1 MTKRVE
7 GAWTGWSGDTIV
19 KLTDGSVWQ
28 QQEYWYS
35 YRYAYRP
42 EVTIANGKMLVAGMA
57 KAIRVRRLV

>member
-1 MTKRVE
+1 MTKRIE
-7 GAWTGWSGDTIV
+7 CAWTGWSGDTVV

-35 YRYAYRP
+35 YHYAYRP
-42 EVTIANGKMLVAGMA
+42 EVTIANGRMLVAGMA